1 MPKFSQNI
9 YKVGLDPCVEVPRRV
24 SDDLCKTG
32 YIPVSGTINDHP
44 FRSTLVPVGSWRH
57 RLYISAQLQKEARV
71 GLGDLITVVL
81 DHDDKTE
88 ALPTPTALVEALA
101 KHPQAKTKYDA
112 YPPSRRG
119 EILTY
124 FSSLKQPETL
134 NRHID
139 QLITLL
145 ETDDA

>member
-1 MPKFSQNI
+1 MI

-24 SDDLCKTG
+24 SDDLCQTG
-32 YIPVSGTINDHP
+32 YIPVMGTINDHP
-44 FRSTLVPVGSWRH
+44 FQSTLVPVGSWRH
-57 RLYISAQLQKEARV
+57 RLYISAELRKEARV

-81 DHDDKTE
+81 DYDDKE
-88 ALPTPTALVEALA
+88 QDLPTPAALIEALA

-112 YPPSRRG
+112 YPASRRG

-124 FSSLKQPETL
+124 FNSLKQPETL
-134 NRHID
+134 NRHIG
-139 QLITLL
+139 QLIALL